1 MRECHPTGDAQQS
14 AQGSVYVWF
23 VLGRWLLAGFCSLA
37 LLTCSACGGSG
48 KTVVPDLRGKT
59 IPQALRLLAVRH
71 LCPSQQIAI
80 EGLHAGRLPIVV
92 HQDPPSGAQVDRGA
106 YITVSVQASESG
118 TLVFYDPPPC
128 N

>member
-1 MRECHPTGDAQQS
+1 
-14 AQGSVYVWF
+14 
-23 VLGRWLLAGFCSLA
+23 LA

-71 LCPSQQIAI
+71 LCPSRQIAI

-106 YITVSVQASESG
+106 YITVSVHARESG
-118 TLVFYDPPPC
+118 TLVFYDAPPC